1 MTEEFDFKE
10 GKPIVVGGI
19 IPILSFPA
27 YLTGR
32 MSNNSKGLDILSITS
47 KLKCNHHYLQTGEPN
62 LANRSFY
69 NSNINDNYSFN
80 FVMDRI
86 TIEAL
91 EKKRSDDIEFQIE
104 IHILY
109 QMHFENNISKI
120 GKSQT
125 QLQYSLSQKQWI
137 ELLDSMGYGEIW
149 IFEVAKLNIEGMPE
163 VMKHLTKAK
172 SNLIAHSYEDCMTNV
187 RSAWNS
193 FTPLWESKKDE
204 LSAALDK
211 NDKKEED
218 YDPKSKRVEEMQKK
232 VVSFTQIGVHREN
245 YVATYWDAELSFYQ
259 SISLISYLSR
269 LIKQLP
275 EN

>member
-1 MTEEFDFKE
+1 MTEEFNFKE
-10 GKPIVVGGI
+10 GKPIVVDGI

-27 YLTGR
+27 YLNGR
-32 MSNNSKGLDILSITS
+32 MSNKSKVLDILSITS
-47 KLKCNHHYLQTGEPN
+47 KLKCDQHYLLTGEPN
-62 LANRSFY
+62 LANRSFQG
-69 NSNINDNYSFN
+69 SNFNENYSFN

-91 EKKRSDDIEFQIE
+91 EKKRSDDIEFQID
-104 IHILY
+104 IHLSY
-109 QMHFENNISKI
+109 QIHSEDNISRI
-120 GKSQT
+120 NAFHT
-125 QLQYSLSQKQWI
+125 LLRYPLSQNQWI

-193 FTPLWESKKDE
+193 FTPLWESKKNE

-211 NDKKEED
+211 NDKKEDD
-218 YDPKSKRVEEMQKK
+218 YDPKSKRIMDMQKK

-245 YVATYWDAELSFYQ
+245 YVATYWDAELSLYQ